1 MLNKAEIIDL
11 LRQQSNAGCTDV
23 LAEMPIN
30 HYATASEPPR
40 AANDINGMQE
50 KPQRMPT
57 TPAEPSTPSA
67 SKPKLA
73 QPQPAQADAQAD
85 TQASQERA
93 TALAAAADSLEALQ
107 AAMADFDG
115 CALKATA
122 KNLVFSD
129 GVADA
134 KIMLIGEAPGQDED
148 RQGKPFVGRSGQLLD
163 AMLAAIGL
171 TREKNLYIAN
181 VVPWRPP
188 GNRTP
193 SIDEIALCKPFIRR
207 HIDLLQPDIL
217 LLVGNISNKSLLE
230 TTTGITKL
238 RGQWQDY
245 DMAGKMVKALPL
257 LHPAYVL
264 RRPET
269 KADMW
274 ADLCRL
280 KKELPDA

>member
-1 MLNKAEIIDL
+1 MRALSRDDIIDL
-11 LRQQSNAGCTDV
+11 LRQHVQGGCTDV
-23 LAEMPIN
+23 LAEAPVNQYDAAPQAMAFEAAPQ
-30 HYATASEPPR
+30 TAISP
-40 AANDINGMQE
+40 
-50 KPQRMPT
+50 
-57 TPAEPSTPSA
+57 TPASA
-67 SKPKLA
+67 SPPSSNPPVTPPASSIAKPV
-73 QPQPAQADAQAD
+73 AQAAEVPDRSIESAQAVAAEAQ
-85 TQASQERA
+85 T
-93 TALAAAADSLEALQ
+93 LAALQ
-107 AAMADFDG
+107 NAMQDFDG

-163 AMLAAIGL
+163 TMLAAIGL
-171 TREKNLYIAN
+171 SRQENLYIAN

-193 SIDEIALCKPFIRR
+193 SLDEIAICKPFITR
-207 HIDLLQPDIL
+207 HIELVQPDYL
-217 LLVGNISNKSLLE
+217 LLVGNISTKTLLQ
-230 TTTGITKL
+230 TATGITKL
-238 RGQWQDY
+238 RGQWHDY
-245 DMAGKMVKALPL
+245 EDGDTGIKALPL

-269 KADMW
+269 KADVW

-280 KKELPDA
+280 KQALLNA